1 VTLNLSVARQ
11 LFDTLR
17 SSGRIRIKPHTH
29 RDHPERKFTVFEVY
43 SLVVGKGHLKLNH
56 VGNPAPDSFVW
67 QCKDDLDRNCELAV
81 VFDTDES
88 GDLIVVI
95 SAFREVSGC

>member
-1 VTLNLSVARQ
+1 VSLNLSVARQ

-17 SSGRIRIKPHTH
+17 KSGRIRIKPHAH
-29 RDHPERKFTVFEVY
+29 RDQPERNFTVFEVY

-56 VGNPAPDSFVW
+56 VVNPAPDSFVW
-67 QCKDDLDRNCELAV
+67 HCMDDLDRNCALAV

-95 SAFREVSGC
+95 SSFSEVSGC